1 MMQFGSAKTSS
12 FRPLSP
18 KKSAVVSVLDIG
30 SSKVCCLIA
39 RLRPLEGV
47 DVLPGRTHSVEVLGI
62 GHQQSRGIKT
72 GVVVDLDGAEQSIRL
87 AVDAAERMAG
97 ITVESLIV
105 SLSCGRVASEGYSAN
120 IALSDHEVSDH
131 DIQKVLQAGSAHSVS
146 DGRKVIHSLPIGY
159 ALDGN
164 RGIDD
169 PRGMVGKD
177 LGVDMHVVTAD
188 TAPLR
193 NLELCIN
200 RCHLSVETM
209 VATPYASGLASLVE
223 DEAGLGVTCVDMG
236 GGTTTM
242 SIFMDG
248 HFVHA
253 DAIAVGGHHV
263 TMDIARGLST
273 RMVDAERIKALHGS
287 ALPSVSEDRDILSIP
302 QVGDGDDDVPN
313 QVPRSTLTRIIRPRV
328 EEILELIRDRL
339 GESGYAPHVGR
350 RIVLT
355 GGASQL
361 TGMTEAARR
370 IIGRNVRLGR
380 PLGVVGLPE
389 AAKGPAFSA
398 AVGLLIY
405 PQIAQLE
412 QISPRATTKVLLNGT
427 DGYFSRVGQWFKESF

>member
-1 MMQFGSAKTSS
+1 MAHFGSYSANS
-12 FRPLSP
+12 FKPLSP
-18 KKSAVVSVLDIG
+18 RKSAVVSVLDVG
-30 SSKVCCLIA
+30 TSKVCCLIA
-39 RLRPLEGV
+39 RLRPLDGV
-47 DVLPGRTHSVEVLGI
+47 DVLPGRTHSIEVLGI
-62 GHQQSRGIKT
+62 SHQLSRGIKS
-72 GVVVDLDGAEQSIRL
+72 GVVVDLDGAERSIRL
-87 AVDAAERMAG
+87 AVDSAERMAG
-97 ITVESLIV
+97 ITIESLIV
-105 SLSCGRVASEGYSAN
+105 SLSSGRLNSEGFSAN
-120 IALSDHEVSDH
+120 IKLSGNEVSDS
-131 DIQKVLQAGSAHSVS
+131 DIQKVLQAGSDHSVS
-146 DGRKVIHSLPIGY
+146 EGRQVIHSLPIGY

-169 PRGMVGKD
+169 PRGMIGQD
-177 LGVDMHVVTAD
+177 LGVDMHIVTAD
-188 TAPLR
+188 IAPLR

-200 RCHLSVETM
+200 RCHLSVEKM
-209 VATPYASGLASLVE
+209 VSTPYASGLASLVE

-242 SIFMDG
+242 STFMDG

-253 DAIAVGGHHV
+253 DAITVGGNHV

-273 RMVDAERIKALHGS
+273 RMIDAERIKTLHGS

-302 QVGDGDDDVPN
+302 QVGDDDNDVPN

-328 EEILELIRDRL
+328 EEILELVRDRL
-339 GESGYAPHVGR
+339 TASGYAPHVGR

-412 QISPRATTKVLLNGT
+412 QVQSRNKSKVLLNGT
-427 DGYFSRVGQWFKESF
+427 NGYFSRVGQWFKESF

>member
-1 MMQFGSAKTSS
+1 MMQFGSAKSHS
-12 FRPLSP
+12 FKPLSP

-30 SSKVCCLIA
+30 SSKICCLIA

-72 GVVVDLDGAEQSIRL
+72 GVVVDLDGAEQSIRM

-105 SLSCGRVASEGYSAN
+105 SISCGRLSSEGYSAN
-120 IALSDHEVSDH
+120 ISLSGHEVSDN
-131 DIQKVLQAGSAHSVS
+131 DIQKVLNAGSAHSVS
-146 DGRKVIHSLPIGY
+146 DGRQVIHSLPIGY

-169 PRGMVGKD
+169 PRGMIGQD
-177 LGVDMHVVTAD
+177 LGVDMHVVSAD
-188 TAPLR
+188 SAPLR

-200 RCHLSVETM
+200 RCHLTVETM
-209 VATPYASGLASLVE
+209 VAAPYASGLASLVE
-223 DEAGLGVTCVDMG
+223 DEASLGVTCVDMG

-248 HFVHA
+248 HFVHT

-302 QVGDGDDDVPN
+302 QVGDDDNDVPN

-339 GESGYAPHVGR
+339 SASGYAPHVGR

-412 QISPRATTKVLLNGT
+412 QIRPRAKTKDLLNGT